1 MTAELKVVLWFIAI
15 SIALAFLLSPLAGQP
30 ASQVAQSS
38 TRTKVSAEQA
48 ALIAKHELVP
58 GFSRDNAID
67 EIGIAVTLWSK
78 GSWLVVIPNAGVG
91 GKGSSSGVGG
101 MAGLGDAKVT
111 RALLLASWGNP
122 NRVVVDPEGKRAD
135 ILVYH
140 QPHGD
145 LCVWCTK
152 ANDCS
157 IITTDLAPAYFKQ
170 EFPAWT
176 DAQCTAVAAG
186 SVLLG
191 MTAEMARSARGEPS
205 DINRTVGSWGVHEQW
220 VYSDTGTYLYFE
232 NGILTSWQD

>member
-15 SIALAFLLSPLAGQP
+15 SIALALLLSPLAGQP

-58 GFSRDNAID
+58 GFNRDNAID
-67 EIGIAVTLWSK
+67 EIGITVTLWSK
-78 GSWLVVIPNAGVG
+78 GTWLVVIPNAT
-91 GKGSSSGVGG
+91 SSASVGG
-101 MAGLGDAKVT
+101 MASLGDAKVT

-122 NRVVVDPEGKRAD
+122 DRVVVDPAGTGNSF
-135 ILVYH
+135 LVYH

-145 LCVWCTK
+145 LLVWCTK
-152 ANDCS
+152 DNDCS
-157 IITTDLAPAYFKQ
+157 IITTVLAPAYFKQ
-170 EFPAWT
+170 KFPAWT

-191 MTAEMARSARGEPS
+191 MTPEMARNARGEPS